1 MRGEARCFFP
11 ATPQGVSGLGGG
23 LAGASCGRGGLR
35 RLRGGCSAGAALRP
49 LAGQPFG
56 ASSAAG
62 LERFSVRRAGSSRVL
77 VRRLG
82 FLWYLR
88 HI

>member
-35 RLRGGCSAGAALRP
+35 RLCGGCSAGAALRP
-49 LAGQPFG
+49 LAGQPLG
-56 ASSAAG
+56 ASSGAG
-62 LERFSVRRAGSSRVL
+62 LEGFCVRRAGSSRVL

-88 HI
+88 HT